1 MIKELGVHEGKPKVP
16 ETPVESVSTATK
28 TLQWEPEA
36 LKRLEKVPVFVRWM
50 AKSTI
55 ENHAREKGL
64 STITVALM
72 EEARHLYGN

>member
-1 MIKELGVHEGKPKVP
+1 MIRDLGVYNAKPAAP
-16 ETPVESVSTATK
+16 EKPVESKTAATE

-64 STITVALM
+64 TTVTVALM